1 MSKVL
6 HHHRPILFCG
16 GGSLGHIVPSIAI
29 AQALKKLDPQTPVL
43 FICQKR
49 ADDIAF
55 IRQAGFAHRSIVA
68 GKFPRGLT
76 VRWITFPFLS
86 PIAVIQSVTLLTK
99 LRPQLIFSKGGFVS
113 LPVCLVGWLMR
124 IPIVLHESDAVVGMS
139 NGLIARLA
147 KTICVGFPHPDGLA
161 KKHSVVITGNPVRA
175 IIERG
180 SKDAGKRLTGFSGRK
195 PVILITGGSQ
205 GARAI
210 NDAVDAQFD
219 ALLNAGDIIHLTGK
233 GKYLGR
239 THAHYWA
246 REIVSDELPHL
257 YALADIVIT
266 RAGAGTLSELA
277 AATKAALVIPIVGLA
292 NNHQVENAKRLLKA
306 HAVRVLPQTE
316 LDSLATTVAA
326 LARHPHE
333 LRRLGAALHDYFP
346 AHADVS
352 VAHIILDACAK
363 TR

>member
-1 MSKVL
+1 MTKS
-6 HHHRPILFCG
+6 RPILFCG

-29 AQALKKLDPQTPVL
+29 AQALKKLDPQAQVV

-49 ADDIAF
+49 AEDIAF
-55 IRQAGFAHRSIVA
+55 IKHAGFTYRTIIA
-68 GKFPRGLT
+68 GKFPRGFSI
-76 VRWITFPFLS
+76 RWITFPVLS
-86 PIAVIQSVTLLTK
+86 ICALVQSIIILMK

-124 IPIVLHESDAVVGMS
+124 LPIVLHESDAVMGMS
-139 NGLIARLA
+139 NGLVARLA
-147 KTICVGFPHPDGLA
+147 TTVCVGFAHPDGLR
-161 KKHSVVITGNPVRA
+161 KKKNTIITGNPVRHM
-175 IIERG
+175 IEGG

-205 GARAI
+205 GAKTI

-219 ALLNAGDIIHLTGK
+219 ALLSAGDIIHLTGK
-233 GKYLGR
+233 GKRIDR

-246 REIVSDELPHL
+246 RETVHDELPHL

-277 AATKAALVIPIVGLA
+277 AAQKAALVIPIVGLA

-306 HAVRVLPQTE
+306 HAIRLLWQDAVY
-316 LDSLATTVAA
+316 SLANIVSALVA
-326 LARHPHE
+326 HPHE
-333 LRRLGAALHDYFP
+333 LRRLGKSLHAYFP
-346 AHADVS
+346 PHADTTI
-352 VAHIILDACAK
+352 ANIILDACKK